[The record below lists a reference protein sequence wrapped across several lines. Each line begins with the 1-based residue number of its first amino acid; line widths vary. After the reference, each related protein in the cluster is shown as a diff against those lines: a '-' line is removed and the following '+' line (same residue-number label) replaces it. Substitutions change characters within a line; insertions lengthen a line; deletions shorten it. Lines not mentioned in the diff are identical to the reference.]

1 MAAAKSIMNGVRQDS
16 HPEKQESDNGAHKG
30 REPLKL
36 IEQRKGQEA
45 GPHYQKSAEAHTN
58 AQHSLEY
65 PWYWRVQDRNWRRA
79 AAMCLLQRT
88 GPMD

>member
-1 MAAAKSIMNGVRQDS
+1 MAAAESTMMESDIS

-45 GPHYQKSAEAHTN
+45 GPHDQEPAEAYTN
-58 AQHSLEY
+58 SKKSVYSE
-65 PWYWRVQDRNWRRA
+65 
-79 AAMCLLQRT
+79 
-88 GPMD
+88 